1 MLPLLHIWTYLQTQ
15 PLLGLTATLCTWE
28 LANWI
33 DIRARRS
40 ALSNPVVLSI
50 LILGAALL
58 LTHTPYKAY
67 FRGAQYVNFLLGP
80 ATVALAVPMFNNL
93 PAIRREFVAI
103 VTALTAGSIVAAASA
118 MLIAR
123 AMGAPEAVVISL
135 GPKSVTTPIAIGIAQ
150 NLGGQPSLTAIC
162 VILTGLF
169 GSVICTGLF
178 RWLRVVDRRAQGL
191 AAGTAAHGIATA
203 RMLILSQTAGAFGG
217 VAIGLNGIVT
227 SLFLPLLVRIFGL

>member
-118 MLIAR
+118 MLIGGGDLAWAKIRHHADCHRHCPESRRPTLADGDMRDFDRNVRQRDLHR
-123 AMGAPEAVVISL
+123 AVPM
-135 GPKSVTTPIAIGIAQ
+135 
-150 NLGGQPSLTAIC
+150 
-162 VILTGLF
+162 
-169 GSVICTGLF
+169 
-178 RWLRVVDRRAQGL
+178 
-191 AAGTAAHGIATA
+191 AAGG
-203 RMLILSQTAGAFGG
+203 
-217 VAIGLNGIVT
+217 
-227 SLFLPLLVRIFGL
+227 